1 MIKDGGPVFDLT
13 IANGTLITAEA
24 TMHAD
29 LGITDGRIAAI
40 GKGLVG
46 LETIEASGMLVL
58 PGAIDEHVHLQMPV
72 GEFAS
77 SDDFYTGTVA
87 AAYGGTTT
95 VIDFVEPKAGQS
107 LVEAQAERRA
117 EADSKVVIDYGLHMT
132 LSRADEGILAQ
143 VPESIKAGSA
153 TFKLY
158 MAYDGLRLDDY
169 GLLRT
174 LRALRAQGGRV
185 LVHAENHHA
194 IIYLT
199 REALAQGRTG
209 PENHPLTR
217 PALMEAEA
225 IHRLLALADVT
236 DTSVILAHLSC
247 ALGLEEVRAARA
259 RGQTVWV
266 ETCPQYLLLD
276 ESEYRRPGFEGAK
289 FVMAPPPRTE
299 ADRAALWGG
308 LSSGEVDTVATDHCP
323 FFYESQ
329 KIRGLDDFS
338 RIPGGAPGIETRLSL
353 LYTHGVRKG
362 RLTLERWVEV
372 CCTEPARRFGLAPGK
387 GTLALGAD
395 ADVVIFDPKRRVTL
409 SVDSLHQN
417 VDYCPYEGWEVEG
430 YPTTVLA
437 RGETIVRDGK
447 FIATAGRGRFLHTA
461 PMQR

>member
-1 MIKDGGPVFDLT
+1 MFDL
-13 IANGTLITAEA
+13 IVANGTLITAEA
-24 TMHAD
+24 TMQAD
-29 LGITDGRIAAI
+29 LGITAGRIEAI
-40 GKGLVG
+40 GRQLAG
-46 LETIEASGMLVL
+46 LEAIDATGMLVL

-77 SDDFYTGTVA
+77 SDDFYTGTLA
-87 AAYGGTTT
+87 AACGGTTT

-132 LSRADEGILAQ
+132 LSRADEETLVQ

-158 MAYDGLRLDDY
+158 MAYDGLRLDDE

-194 IIYLT
+194 ITYLT

-225 IHRLLALADVT
+225 IHRLLALAHVADASLV
-236 DTSVILAHLSC
+236 LAHLSC
-247 ALGLEEVRAARA
+247 ALGLEQVRAARA

-308 LSSGEVDTVATDHCP
+308 LASGEVNTVATDHCP
-323 FFYESQ
+323 FFYETQ
-329 KIRGLDDFS
+329 KTRGLDDFS

-353 LYTHGVRKG
+353 LYTHGVRTG
-362 RLTLERWVEV
+362 RLTPERWVEV
-372 CCTEPARRFGLAPGK
+372 CCTEPAHRFGLAPGK
-387 GTLALGAD
+387 GTLAVGAD
-395 ADVVIFDPKRRVTL
+395 ADVVIFDPTRRVTL

-437 RGETIVRDGK
+437 RGEPIVQDGK
-447 FIATAGRGRFLHTA
+447 FVGSAGCGRFLYTA
-461 PMQR
+461 PI